1 MTRPGNPEGGDVAD
15 PRSNRIHWRR
25 ILVESAAVIL
35 SILLAFSIDA
45 WWDGHRER
53 LHERELL
60 AGLLTDFEASRPD
73 LVHRLSLAR
82 RMADGTTRFLE
93 LTDGQT
99 GTARIEV
106 PDSLV
111 LALLGGPTYEPATNT
126 LDAAVASGEIE
137 LVRNDELREE
147 LARWRRILS
156 DTGED
161 EREVRRITNEQIV
174 PLLSRE
180 TNLHPYLEKV
190 LPWSG
195 GDPYGSGRLIDG
207 DSPDRS
213 GGRSTLTV
221 SSELVGA
228 IALRR
233 FYVEFSAADLRELLT
248 SLDRLTA
255 LLTDELDR

>member
-1 MTRPGNPEGGDVAD
+1 MGDPEAGDVTD

-25 ILVESAAVIL
+25 ILVESVAVIL
-35 SILLAFSIDA
+35 SILLAFAIDA

-53 LHERELL
+53 LRERELL

-73 LVHRLSLAR
+73 LTSRVALAR
-82 RMADGTTRFLE
+82 RMADGTTRFLD
-93 LTDGQT
+93 LTAGQT
-99 GTARIEV
+99 GTARVDV

-111 LALLGGPTYEPATNT
+111 LAILGGPTYEPATNT

-137 LVRNDELREE
+137 LLRNDELREE

-180 TNLHPYLEKV
+180 TNLHPYLDRV

-195 GDPYGSGRLIDG
+195 GDPYGAGRLIDG
-207 DSPDRS
+207 GSPASSPDRA
-213 GGRSTLTV
+213 TLTV
-221 SSELVGA
+221 TSELIGA
-228 IALRR
+228 VALRR
-233 FYVEFSAADLRELLT
+233 FYVEFSAADLQELLA

-255 LLTDELDR
+255 LLAEELAR